1 METHEKDSDFKDK
14 RYIIVNRNL
23 RQKFEHLEYNEDE
36 NTSFSSVCQ
45 EFMKRRI
52 NGETILLA

>member
-23 RQKFEHLEYNEDE
+23 RQKFEHLEYN
-36 NTSFSSVCQ
+36 
-45 EFMKRRI
+45 
-52 NGETILLA
+52 